1 MAYQKLRLVLTQ
13 IEMISAICFRKHM
26 IHPSTQTQGRSLAPT
41 TRYGEPA
48 FFEVI
53 LNKLISSNM
62 STNSYLRSS
71 ITLLDQSPMLVFH
84 VRVVLACCGSLILD
98 HNGHSTLEQIFF
110 LWNISF
116 NCFSILNCTYQLQ
129 T

>member
-26 IHPSTQTQGRSLAPT
+26 IHPSTQTQGRPLAPT

-48 FFEVI
+48 LFEVI
-53 LNKLISSNM
+53 LNKLIISSNM

-84 VRVVLACCGSLILD
+84 VRVVLVVA
-98 HNGHSTLEQIFF
+98 H
-110 LWNISF
+110 
-116 NCFSILNCTYQLQ
+116 
-129 T
+129 